1 MASQTPTH
9 GIRLTH
15 LERELLIAKHAGA
28 KCNEAQEMWLGLEI
42 CLRYSFP
49 EGSAV
54 KENPPA
60 NAGDAG
66 SIPESGRSP
75 GEGYGNPLQYSCLGS
90 PLDRGATAHG
100 ITKSLMRLSN

>member
-15 LERELLIAKHAGA
+15 LEREPLIAKHAGA

-54 KENPPA
+54 KETHLPMQEMQVRSLSQEDPLGKDMA
-60 NAGDAG
+60 THSSTLAWEVPWTEELRPMG
-66 SIPESGRSP
+66 SQRV
-75 GEGYGNPLQYSCLGS
+75 
-90 PLDRGATAHG
+90 
-100 ITKSLMRLSN
+100 